1 MADHEKWKNTVA
13 NITGPTD
20 TIIFAHG
27 NDIGSFRDYTEENEK
42 YAYYKGEGYRFYA
55 NVDASTPHWLQ
66 IRQNYLRQGRI
77 DCDGLQMWRSLSG
90 QAKTNVFE
98 GLFDVKSV
106 FDETRPTP
114 VTASGKA

>member
-1 MADHEKWKNTVA
+1 MGVRRFLSRKLIVSCS
-13 NITGPTD
+13 
-20 TIIFAHG
+20 HG
-27 NDIGSFRDYTEENEK
+27 FLS
-42 YAYYKGEGYRFYA
+42 A
-55 NVDASTPHWLQ
+55 